1 MGRDLKVGFGY
12 FPLDTDI
19 FSNNK
24 KIKALRRAHGSIGLL
39 TYLSIICKIY
49 YNGYYFKFDDLEE
62 LAMDIAEE
70 ISSEQFKR
78 VSARVIETINYLV
91 ERGMLDEAL
100 FKQGI
105 ISGIAM
111 QEQYVRS
118 AYTAKRK
125 IVMDVHCLVD
135 VGDCIRKIR
144 KSSEEKGISS
154 EEKQISSE
162 ESTQS
167 KRESKKEIK
176 NNNSLL
182 SLSYARAKERNENV
196 QKYGKWENIYLT
208 QEEYDDL
215 WEFIPKIDDYIDYI
229 SGKLMDRGYIYS
241 NHFEMVISWWE
252 TDRYTIGDQFGYDEI
267 YESIFEDFKRERK
280 ATT

>member
-1 MGRDLKVGFGY
+1 MGRDLKIGFGY

-39 TYLSIICKIY
+39 TYLSVVCRIY
-49 YNGYYFKFDDLEE
+49 YNGYFFKFDDLEE

-70 ISSEQFKR
+70 IANEQFKR
-78 VSARVIETINYLV
+78 VAARVTETINYLV

-105 ISGIAM
+105 ISGVAM

-167 KRESKKEIK
+167 KRESKKE

-182 SLSYARAKERNENV
+182 SLSYMRAKERNENIE
-196 QKYGKWENIYLT
+196 KYGKWENVYLT
-208 QEEYDDL
+208 SEEYDEL
-215 WEFIPKIDDYIDYI
+215 ESVIPHFSDYVDYF
-229 SGKLMDRGYIYS
+229 SNKLIDRGYQYS
-241 NHFEMVISWWE
+241 NHYETIISWWN
-252 TDRYTIGDQFGYDEI
+252 TDRYTVGDNFGVDEI
-267 YESIFEDFKRERK
+267 WNEVFESFLESKK
-280 ATT
+280 G